1 MHRKSNFLF
10 SAALVTFAL
19 IGCESHQAKIDALQ
33 KEHERISQQYKQ
45 DCGAEY
51 LKAKPQFSQKC
62 IDEAKQM
69 DDVWK
74 QLQAERSK

>member
-1 MHRKSNFLF
+1 MNRRSLF
-10 SAALVTFAL
+10 ILLAAVMTFVPV
-19 IGCESHQAKIDALQ
+19 GCESHQAKIDALQ
-33 KEHERISQQYKQ
+33 KEHDRISQQYKQ

-62 IDEAKQM
+62 IDEAKHM

-74 QLQAERSK
+74 QLQAEQSK

>member
-1 MHRKSNFLF
+1 MHRNSRIVFL
-10 SAALVTFAL
+10 AGVMTFAFA
-19 IGCESHQAKIDALQ
+19 GCESHQAKVDALQ
-33 KEHERISQQYKQ
+33 KEHDRISQQYKQ

-62 IDEAKQM
+62 IDEAKHT

>member
-1 MHRKSNFLF
+1 MHYAKKVFFLSAVFLF
-10 SAALVTFAL
+10 AFA
-19 IGCESHQAKIDALQ
+19 GCKSHQAKVDALQ
-33 KEHERISQQYKQ
+33 KEHDQLSQQYKR

-62 IDEAKQM
+62 VDEANKM

>member
-1 MHRKSNFLF
+1 MQGKLRVTLV
-10 SAALVTFAL
+10 SAIFTLALA
-19 IGCESHQAKIDALQ
+19 GCQSHQAKIDALQ
-33 KEHERISQQYKQ
+33 QEHDRISQQYKQ

-51 LKAKPQFSQKC
+51 LKAKPEFSQKC
-62 IDEAKQM
+62 IDEAKHM

>member
-1 MHRKSNFLF
+1 MQRKLRVIFVSTIFTL
-10 SAALVTFAL
+10 ALA
-19 IGCESHQAKIDALQ
+19 GCQSHQAKIDALQ
-33 KEHERISQQYKQ
+33 QEHDRISQQYKQ

-51 LKAKPQFSQKC
+51 LKAKPEFSQKC
-62 IDEAKQM
+62 VDEAKHM